1 MLPRRVRAG
10 LSLAAGCLIMTS
22 IGAGYAI
29 SAWNAQL
36 KAYLQMDQ
44 SQIAFTIVV
53 GTILLPLLYALL
65 SMLTAAKSSPLALAL
80 ALGCIGLSSQFAG
93 IVSLGANEGL
103 YGERHRGLVLG
114 LLLSCFS
121 AGGAVFSLLYKTFF
135 NDHVAAYFSFMSA
148 ETLLV
153 CGLGVLLL
161 LPHDDEVAKHE
172 YAAIDA
178 DVNVTG
184 WALTKDVRFWYLFFA
199 VLIGVGSGLFVMAN
213 LAFLLESAGGAP
225 DAVAPY
231 VSLFSLCNLVGRL
244 VVGHL
249 SDTYLATWTRASF
262 LGLGLAMTMLG
273 QVLFVLA
280 PLGWF
285 FVPVAVGGIAE
296 GFLFPTYTVLTRELF
311 GAKYFGENFGAMT
324 LANAIG
330 FPLLLGPL
338 SSRLYR
344 IASALDPTSGAEV
357 CVGRHCFFWL
367 FAIAFGLNGLGLY
380 CAYKLHLAT
389 RTS

>member
-1 MLPRRVRAG
+1 MDGGNLRQYLDKKREGEPVPFEYST
-10 LSLAAGCLIMTS
+10 LDI
-22 IGAGYAI
+22 
-29 SAWNAQL
+29 AWV
-36 KAYLQMDQ
+36 
-44 SQIAFTIVV
+44 IAN
-53 GTILLPLLYALL
+53 
-65 SMLTAAKSSPLALAL
+65 ALADL
-80 ALGCIGLSSQFAG
+80 HRNGFLHRDPK
-93 IVSLGANEGL
+93 SLN
-103 YGERHRGLVLG
+103 
-114 LLLSCFS
+114 
-121 AGGAVFSLLYKTFF
+121 
-135 NDHVAAYFSFMSA
+135 
-148 ETLLV
+148 TLLV

-161 LPHDDEVAKHE
+161 LPHDDEGAKHD
-172 YAAIDA
+172 YAAIHADA
-178 DVNVTG
+178 DVTG

-213 LAFLLESAGGAP
+213 LAFLLESAAARRTP
-225 DAVAPY
+225 SRPT
-231 VSLFSLCNLVGRL
+231 SLSSRC
-244 VVGHL
+244 
-249 SDTYLATWTRASF
+249 ATSWAGSRSGISRTR
-262 LGLGLAMTMLG
+262 LGLAMTMLG
-273 QVLFVLA
+273 QLLFVLA

-380 CAYKLHLAT
+380 CAYKLHLAM